1 MKIPTSITFATL
13 LAFAQAAPL
22 APKESRLEARAS
34 INDCGSS
41 TFINQSSGGSPLV
54 ADCQH
59 LARNIA
65 GGGTWTV
72 SASGSQHQLAQYGTC
87 AFGIQGQV
95 LETAHIGNQ
104 DIIDVINSSIAKF
117 KWEGKIGA
125 KGTMGCQTVTKSG
138 NTPMTW
144 GIYHA

>member
-59 LARNIA
+59 LARK
-65 GGGTWTV
+65 
-72 SASGSQHQLAQYGTC
+72 L
-87 AFGIQGQV
+87 GQSVPAV
-95 LETAHIGNQ
+95 LDTAHIGNQ